1 MPALAAPARSRT
13 RSRPGCSSGESRESV
28 AAAPGRRREKP
39 KSARVASRSPRGGS
53 RSNAFRSVTAAK
65 PRFSSCTRRVVVD
78 RDVERVRPVRRDA
91 GRRRQPGTLPRE
103 IVMVE
108 HDAAVVLREDGGRHR
123 RRVRIDR
130 QRAEVLHHD
139 QVGTGDGGREHVG
152 FGRTVVDRVD
162 REGRYPRVVGA
173 EPVVELA
180 RDATHVET
188 ELVERPLP
196 LAGLDRRR
204 RRRRRAGTRVG
215 LRRGARVER
224 LARITRSADQ
234 IEVFPRSTPRDDGW
248 WHRAARAPT
257 ASSRSRRTTADPETT
272 SSVGGST

>member
-1 MPALAAPARSRT
+1 
-13 RSRPGCSSGESRESV
+13 
-28 AAAPGRRREKP
+28 
-39 KSARVASRSPRGGS
+39 
-53 RSNAFRSVTAAK
+53 
-65 PRFSSCTRRVVVD
+65 
-78 RDVERVRPVRRDA
+78 
-91 GRRRQPGTLPRE
+91 
-103 IVMVE
+103 MVE
-108 HDAAVVLREDGGRHR
+108 HDAAVVLGEDGGRHR

-162 REGRYPRVVGA
+162 REGRYPGVVGA

-196 LAGLDRRR
+196 LARLDPD
-204 RRRRRAGTRVG
+204 AVG
-215 LRRGARVER
+215 AAEPVRELDCDGGHESRDSRGSRG
-224 LARITRSADQ
+224 SADQ
-234 IEVFPRSTPRDDGW
+234 IEVFPRST
-248 WHRAARAPT
+248 RARRRLVASSSARTT
-257 ASSRSRRTTADPETT
+257 ASSRSRRTTADPDTT